1 MKTAT
6 SGSTT
11 PPTFRFA
18 LASLKMAH
26 RWSLSASTQ
35 LRLRLLSRKKRINS
49 WKKSM
54 NTRKRQRGSRV
65 AVLTGSLGSWKT
77 ITQGSRMNWVLKRL
91 KRCWWQSRMGKMMMY

>member
-18 LASLKMAH
+18 PASLKMAH
-26 RWSLSASTQ
+26 RWSLSGSTP

-49 WKKSM
+49 WKRSM
-54 NTRKRQRGSRV
+54 NTRKRPRGNRV
-65 AVLTGSLGSWKT
+65 AVSIGSLGSWKT
-77 ITQGSRMNWVLKRL
+77 ITQGSRMSWVLKRL
-91 KRCWWQSRMGKMMMY
+91 KRCWLQSRMAKTMMY